1 MGAMKVDPEKSEKSD
16 QESVSGI
23 IGRLLQ
29 HIVALLEARMDLTRQ
44 EIRGALR
51 DVGISLLLLVAA
63 LSLLLL
69 MIPIAVAVLI
79 LVLAQILAPWLAT
92 AIVLVIMVAV
102 CARLVLVARIR
113 RKRRRLNFLTSLR
126 QDGKAIRQALERP
139 RRRPWVRPTTTG

>member
-69 MIPIAVAVLI
+69 MIPIAVA
-79 LVLAQILAPWLAT
+79 AQILAPWLAT

-102 CARLVLVARIR
+102 VATLVLVARIR
-113 RKRRRLNFLTSLR
+113 LKRRRLNFLTSLR
-126 QDGKAIRQALERP
+126 EDWKAIRQALERQ
-139 RRRPWVRPTTTG
+139 R

>member
-1 MGAMKVDPEKSEKSD
+1 MGAMMVDPEKSEKSD

-102 CARLVLVARIR
+102 VATLVLVARIR
-113 RKRRRLNFLTSLR
+113 LKRRRLNFLTSLR
-126 QDGKAIRQALERP
+126 EDWKAIRQALERQ
-139 RRRPWVRPTTTG
+139 R